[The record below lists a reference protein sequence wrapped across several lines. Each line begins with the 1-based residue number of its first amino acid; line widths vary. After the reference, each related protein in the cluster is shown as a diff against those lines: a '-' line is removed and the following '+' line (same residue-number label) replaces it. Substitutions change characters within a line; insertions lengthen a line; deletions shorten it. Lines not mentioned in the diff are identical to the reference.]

1 MYYGY
6 GMGGFFWDPTYILV
20 IIGVVICLIASARV
34 KSTYAKFEKVRSHSG
49 VTAAEA
55 AQQILH
61 GAGIYNVRIEHI
73 SGHLTDNYDP
83 RSKVLH
89 LSDATWRSTSV
100 AAIGVAAHECGHAI
114 QDARDYAPLRI
125 RGAIVPVVNFGS
137 ALSWP
142 IIIIGVLLSFNH
154 FLITLGIV
162 LFSLTV
168 VFQLVTLPVEFD
180 ASSRA
185 LRILGDTHML
195 YEDELRGG
203 SGGVH
208 DLAAFT
214 TGSAVWKKRRLIHI
228 GWREGAGS
236 ICLRLFVSAPE
247 QKSEEEGE
255 KMQGIKI
262 LCVGKVKETYFRD
275 GIAHFITQIRKKC
288 PVEIIECA
296 DEPTPDGA
304 SEAEE
309 DKIRRT
315 EGERLLQ
322 KIGDGDYV
330 VALCIDGAHYASDAW
345 KERMQKRSRQTAG
358 ALVFV
363 IGGSLGLSDAVV
375 HRANEKLSFS
385 AMTFPHQMMRMI
397 LCEQLAEVF
406 AD

>member
-34 KSTYAKFEKVRSHSG
+34 KSTYSKFEKVRSHSG

-142 IIIIGVLLSFNH
+142 LIIIGILLSFNH

-168 VFQLVTLPVEFD
+168 VFQLVTLPVEFN

-185 LRILGDTHML
+185 LHTLDQQGLLTQ
-195 YEDELRGG
+195 EELAGTRK
-203 SGGVH
+203 V
-208 DLAAFT
+208 LTAA
-214 TGSAVWKKRRLIHI
+214 AL
-228 GWREGAGS
+228 
-236 ICLRLFVSAPE
+236 
-247 QKSEEEGE
+247 
-255 KMQGIKI
+255 
-262 LCVGKVKETYFRD
+262 TYV
-275 GIAHFITQIRKKC
+275 A
-288 PVEIIECA
+288 A
-296 DEPTPDGA
+296 
-304 SEAEE
+304 
-309 DKIRRT
+309 
-315 EGERLLQ
+315 LL
-322 KIGDGDYV
+322 
-330 VALCIDGAHYASDAW
+330 VALAQLV
-345 KERMQKRSRQTAG
+345 RMLLLYNRRR
-358 ALVFV
+358 
-363 IGGSLGLSDAVV
+363 D
-375 HRANEKLSFS
+375 
-385 AMTFPHQMMRMI
+385 
-397 LCEQLAEVF
+397 
-406 AD
+406 